1 MVWYF
6 KEGAYNPQQTL
17 PPRIRV
23 PDSQSPG
30 GNRTYTGEAVLNH
43 FTEAGYTEVPDPPSF
58 NKDTHRLDWLN
69 NEWVVSEKIP
79 EPENAPYIE
88 PDPTDGW
95 RLRIRL
101 PEDQI
106 SGEPDPA
113 DFESEEAWLEHING

>member
-6 KEGAYNPQQTL
+6 KEGSKNPQQTL

-58 NKDTHRLDWLN
+58 NKDTHRLDWSN
-69 NEWVVSEKIP
+69 GEWVVSEKP
-79 EPENAPYIE
+79 PVFNGPPPVDEP
-88 PDPTDGW
+88 PDLTAGW
-95 RLRIRL
+95 EFRG
-101 PEDQI
+101 D
-106 SGEPDPA
+106 PDPA
-113 DFESEEAWLEHING
+113 DFESVEAWLEHING